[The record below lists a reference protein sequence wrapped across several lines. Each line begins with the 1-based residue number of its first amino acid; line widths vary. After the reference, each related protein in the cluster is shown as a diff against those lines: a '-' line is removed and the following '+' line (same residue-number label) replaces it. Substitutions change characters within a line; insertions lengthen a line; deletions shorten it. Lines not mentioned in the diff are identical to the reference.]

1 MPPALLTRQ
10 NPNPHQERRTVA
22 ADKTLTSWV
31 EDFADKGFRQT
42 IRDRDRPWGDCGEKP
57 KEDEA

>member
-1 MPPALLTRQ
+1 MAS
-10 NPNPHQERRTVA
+10 
-22 ADKTLTSWV
+22 DKTLTSWV